1 MTHVDYN
8 FLAIV
13 AGALVNMV
21 IGALWYSPL
30 LFARKWEQLTNVD
43 MSKANSPALAMV
55 AMLVMSV
62 LTAFALFAVVSYSG
76 ASNAVQGALIGVLV
90 AGGFIATNHVN
101 LVAFEQ
107 RPIQLFVLNNAN
119 TVLSMALQGAIFA
132 VWR

>member
-8 FLAIV
+8 FLAIA
-13 AGALVNMV
+13 AGTVVNMV

-30 LFARKWEQLTNVD
+30 LFARRWEQLTNVD
-43 MSKANSPALAMV
+43 MSKTNNPTLAMI

-76 ASNAVQGALIGVLV
+76 ASNAVQGALIGALV

-101 LVAFEQ
+101 LVAFER

-119 TVLSMALQGAIFA
+119 TLLSMAVQGAIFA